1 MLWSL
6 VCAVGLR
13 DASWGAARR
22 TTSVGGAAEA
32 GVTAETLPGGRIAQV
47 LHVGSYDQLEAT
59 YGRLTPW
66 LAGQGLTPGPMMWE
80 TYLTE
85 YDAAVPEATRTLIQW
100 PLA

>member
-1 MLWSL
+1 M
-6 VCAVGLR
+6 
-13 DASWGAARR
+13 
-22 TTSVGGAAEA
+22 
-32 GVTAETLPGGRIAQV
+32 TAETLPGGGIAQV
-47 LHVGSYDQLEAT
+47 LHVGSYGQLEET